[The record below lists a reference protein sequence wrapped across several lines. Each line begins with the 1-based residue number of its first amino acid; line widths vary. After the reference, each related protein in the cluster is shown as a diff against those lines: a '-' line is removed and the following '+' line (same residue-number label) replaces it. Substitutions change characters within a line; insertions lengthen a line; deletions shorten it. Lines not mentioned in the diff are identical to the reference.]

1 MRGIRAGRELTKK
14 SWALL
19 RGNPTLLHFPLYAA
33 LLLDRVGVPRVD
45 RAHRAE
51 HLMRSLSRSDF
62 GARSPWS
69 VSFGRVQ
76 PLLASALGPAP

>member
-1 MRGIRAGRELTKK
+1 
-14 SWALL
+14 
-19 RGNPTLLHFPLYAA
+19 
-33 LLLDRVGVPRVD
+33 VPRAD

-69 VSFGRVQ
+69 VSFGRIQ
-76 PLLASALGPAP
+76 SLLASALGAAP